1 MHGLIPFL
9 KPPGMTSHDAV
20 NFARRVLGT
29 KRVGHAGTLDP
40 AAAGVLLL
48 AIGEATR
55 LLQWLPS
62 GKKYIAEISFG
73 WETDTLDALGETVSR
88 GDASHVRAEEI
99 QSFLA
104 QSIGTLQQIPPLYS
118 AIKVNGKKGYDRAR
132 DGETF
137 ELPARTVEVHS
148 LKLLRF
154 EAGEAPRAWIEISS
168 GAGFYVRS
176 LIRDLGRE
184 LGCGA
189 TMTFLVRTQS
199 GEFDLQNAVTAE
211 QLEAREWET
220 GFTSFADALSRCA
233 RNQIEDETLVAD
245 YLAGKGAWRERAR
258 VLCENNTLLVR
269 SDSHRAA
276 LLFGAAN
283 EQAEETS
290 TFFWLPQL

>member
-48 AIGEATR
+48 AVGEATR
-55 LLQWLPS
+55 LLQWLPQH
-62 GKKYIAEISFG
+62 KKYIAEISFG

-88 GDASHVRAEEI
+88 GDVSQVNAEKTEG
-99 QSFLA
+99 FLA
-104 QSIGTLQQIPPLYS
+104 RNIGTLQQIPPLYS

-137 ELPARTVEVHS
+137 ELPARTVEVFS

-154 EAGEAPRAWIEISS
+154 EAGETPRAWIEISC

-189 TMTFLVRTQS
+189 TMTFLVRTQTS
-199 GEFDLQNAVTAE
+199 GFDSGSAMTAE
-211 QLEAREWET
+211 QLEAREWES
-220 GFTSFADALSRCA
+220 GFTSFEDALSRCA
-233 RNQIEDETLVAD
+233 QNQIDDETLIAD

-258 VLCENNTLLVR
+258 ALCENTMLLVR
-269 SDSHRAA
+269 SESHRAV
-276 LLFGAAN
+276 LLFQSAN
-283 EQAEETS
+283 EQAETS